1 MIARCPR
8 GVQSGAMIA
17 FLRPLAFASILLAV
31 ALPVRACQTAL
42 LLAIDVSQSIDAA
55 EYRFQTE
62 GLADALGDAEIAD
75 ALVQGQMA
83 LAVMQWSGRGAQ
95 QISIPWTRMQTKSD
109 LERFAQQARMMPRAY
124 IMSNTAVGEALSTAM
139 AQFAQVP
146 DCARKVIDVSGDGPD
161 NAGTDPRGA
170 RRAAERAGIEINGL
184 AIESLGL
191 SITTYFKRSV
201 ITRGGFVMTARGY
214 RDYARTLREKIRR
227 ETAQIMF

>member
-1 MIARCPR
+1 MQIPMRRFLAPALTAAALTCAPA
-8 GVQSGAMIA
+8 VQ
-17 FLRPLAFASILLAV
+17 
-31 ALPVRACQTAL
+31 ACQTAL

-62 GLADALGDAEIAD
+62 GLADALADAEIAE
-75 ALVQGQMA
+75 ALVRGRMA
-83 LAVMQWSGRGAQ
+83 LAVMQWSGRDAQ
-95 QISIPWTRMQTKSD
+95 QISIPWTRMHTPAD
-109 LERFAQQARMMPRAY
+109 LALFADRARGMPRAY

-139 AQFAQVP
+139 AQFADVP

-170 RRAAERAGIEINGL
+170 RRTAERAGIEINGL